1 MIENIRKYT
10 GLMIVVFVILFI
22 SFFFLDT
29 GSVRNMGGGEAVLKI
44 AGRTYNDKE
53 FRTLGTASHDLAMS
67 LAQTG
72 DFGIYQFVM
81 ALTTGGTGAQ
91 DAEKF
96 FINRMI
102 LRQAKD
108 RFGVHPGDE
117 EINDYIRSMREV
129 GFTSLSEDQLV
140 KMRIHKVDALFIR
153 HAREDGFSIQTP
165 GDAVDLAI
173 HGPWRK
179 RRG

>member
-102 LRQAKD
+102 LGNTVICAPDKMLIPIASTSSCKAALTTIS
-108 RFGVHPGDE
+108 GV
-117 EINDYIRSMREV
+117 
-129 GFTSLSEDQLV
+129 
-140 KMRIHKVDALFIR
+140 
-153 HAREDGFSIQTP
+153 
-165 GDAVDLAI
+165 
-173 HGPWRK
+173 
-179 RRG
+179 